1 MGAAVGATYLTATQ
15 PALCT
20 CLMRKQLRDTEETM
34 PRPNIDIPNLIKG
47 GVKDYARRE
56 DISQDEAYTELL
68 RLGLEEEGILTEYF
82 PDED

>member
-1 MGAAVGATYLTATQ
+1 
-15 PALCT
+15 
-20 CLMRKQLRDTEETM
+20 M
-34 PRPNIDIPNLIKG
+34 PRPNVDIPNLLIG

-68 RLGLEEEGILTEYF
+68 RIGLEEEGILTEYF